1 MNNSK
6 WQISKV
12 GLIDFWYYDEEEFDF
27 LDGRMLLRGSKWFR
41 KICYHAE
48 LYSASFGRKYETGTS
63 GSLWLQGKKNGK
75 LSSGRG

>member
-27 LDGRMLLRGSKWFR
+27 LDGRMLLR
-41 KICYHAE
+41 
-48 LYSASFGRKYETGTS
+48 L
-63 GSLWLQGKKNGK
+63 SLIHI
-75 LSSGRG
+75 

>member
-27 LDGRMLLRGSKWFR
+27 LDGRMLLRGANGSGNLLPCRALFR
-41 KICYHAE
+41 FFWTEI
-48 LYSASFGRKYETGTS
+48 
-63 GSLWLQGKKNGK
+63 
-75 LSSGRG
+75 